1 MAYNF
6 PLLICTSIFKFFMA
20 QNIMPCDTF
29 ACTCNKEPN
38 CNKEPIC
45 NDHDADS
52 LPTEIND

>member
-1 MAYNF
+1 
-6 PLLICTSIFKFFMA
+6 
-20 QNIMPCDTF
+20 MPCDTF